1 MKLLF
6 IADPLESFKTYK
18 DSTYAMMVE
27 ADRRGHSLHA
37 MLAADLVWS
46 AGRVSGR
53 THRVTLLAP
62 GTADCGMP
70 APLYPK
76 GAEDLQA
83 GLGPAMPPMD
93 SPLYQRAAGDLQAGL
108 GPAMPPMDSPLYQ
121 RGAGGDLAG
130 AGWFERGD
138 TAWLDLAWFDAVIM
152 RTDPPFDQAYL
163 YATWLL
169 EMAERLG
176 ARVFNRPRALRD
188 FNEKLAIARFPQFI
202 APTLVTC
209 HADLIRAFLA
219 EQGDIIVKPLNAMG
233 GASVFRLRPEDA
245 NLGAILETITHY
257 GHETVMAQRYL
268 PEIRE
273 GDKRILLIAGEAV
286 PHCLARIPAEGE
298 TRGNLAAGGTGVAH
312 PLSPRDREIASTL
325 GPELKAAGLL
335 LVGLDVIGD
344 CLTEVNVTSPTCF
357 QEITQQTGFDVAGMF
372 MDALEQEVGR
382 ALRIG

>member
-1 MKLLF
+1 MKILF
-6 IADPLESFKTYK
+6 IADALESFKTYK

-27 ADRRGHSLHA
+27 ADRRGHTLNA
-37 MLAADLVWS
+37 MLAGDLVWKMQ
-46 AGRVSGR
+46 RVEGR
-53 THRVTLLAP
+53 TSRIHLR
-62 GTADCGMP
+62 
-70 APLYPK
+70 
-76 GAEDLQA
+76 
-83 GLGPAMPPMD
+83 
-93 SPLYQRAAGDLQAGL
+93 
-108 GPAMPPMDSPLYQ
+108 
-121 RGAGGDLAG
+121 GGDP
-130 AGWFERGD
+130 WFLRGD
-138 TAWLDLAWFDAVIM
+138 TNWHDLASFDAVIM

-209 HADLIRAFLA
+209 HADLIRAFMT

-245 NLGAILETITHY
+245 NLGAILESVTHY
-257 GHETVMAQRYL
+257 GRETVMAQRYL

-286 PHCLARIPAEGE
+286 PYCLARIPAEGE
-298 TRGNLAAGGTGVAH
+298 TRGNLAAGGTGVAR

-372 MDALEQEVGR
+372 MDALEREVGR
-382 ALRIG
+382 AP